1 MAPIT
6 RSKNF
11 MAAQEIFESEL
22 RKNNSDVEILH
33 AVDKLCL
40 KKYNINTDGLYS
52 NNKLYIEEAAEK
64 GHSHACCRV
73 GQYNLNDNIFDKS
86 LKFLHKARDLGC
98 NRSLF
103 YLTEYYR
110 LVSPIDEYKS

>member
-40 KKYNINTDGLYS
+40 KKYNINT
-52 NNKLYIEEAAEK
+52 EAAEK

-73 GQYNLNDNIFDKS
+73 GQYNLNDDIFDKS

-103 YLTEYYR
+103 YLSEYYR
-110 LVSPIDEYKS
+110 LVSPIDEYKR